1 MIEVVNLK
9 KCYDKNIVLESLDMH
24 VKRGSIYGLIGI
36 NGAGKST
43 LLNVLSGVFKPD
55 GGEAKINGEE
65 IYENISVKNITAYIT
80 DDPYY
85 FNGASTVEMA
95 EFLSKMYKSFSMEKF
110 YEIAKS
116 FEIDINA
123 KMSSFS
129 KGMRRQAEIILA
141 LAQNPKLLLCDE
153 CFDGLDPSV
162 RKVVKKLF
170 VTEACENNMTIV
182 ISSHNLAEMENLCDT
197 IGVMSGKKIIIE
209 KSVENIK
216 DSMHRYS
223 VAYKPMIDP
232 DLLKAELDVVT
243 LDKRSSML
251 EMVIRGDSEA
261 IEEVLEKYNP
271 LLIDKTKLTLED
283 IFISEMEAI
292 DYDGSEV
299 LV

>member
-1 MIEVVNLK
+1 MIAVTNLK
-9 KCYDKNIVLESLDMH
+9 KSYDKNIVLENLDMH

-55 GGEAKINGEE
+55 EGEAKINGEE
-65 IYENISVKNITAYIT
+65 IYENSSVKNITAYIT
-80 DDPYY
+80 DDPYF
-85 FNGASTVEMA
+85 FNGATVVEMA
-95 EFLSKMYKSFSMEKF
+95 KFLSKMYKSFSMEKF

-141 LAQNPKLLLCDE
+141 LAQNPEILLCDE

-182 ISSHNLAEMENLCDT
+182 ISSHNLTEMENLCDT
-197 IGVMSGKKIIIE
+197 IGIMEGKRIVTE
-209 KSVENIK
+209 KNIENIK
-216 DSMHRYS
+216 DDIHRYT
-223 VAYKPMIDP
+223 VAYKPMIDS
-232 DLLKAELDVVT
+232 DLLKEELDIVTFSKKGSLLDIVV
-243 LDKRSSML
+243 
-251 EMVIRGDSEA
+251 RGNEES
-261 IEEVLEKYNP
+261 IEKVFGKYNP
-271 LLIDKTKLTLED
+271 VLVDKSQLTLED
-283 IFISEMEAI
+283 IFISEMEAKGAMA
-292 DYDGSEV
+292 DESFV
-299 LV
+299 

>member
-141 LAQNPKLLLCDE
+141 LAQNPEILLCDE

>member
-24 VKRGSIYGLIGI
+24 VKHGSIYGLIGI

-80 DDPYY
+80 DDPYF
-85 FNGASTVEMA
+85 FNRATVVEMA

-141 LAQNPKLLLCDE
+141 LAQNPEILLCDE

-162 RKVVKKLF
+162 RKVVKRLF
-170 VTEACENNMTIV
+170 ITEACEKNTTIV
-182 ISSHNLAEMENLCDT
+182 ISSHNLTEMENLCDT
-197 IGVMSGKKIIIE
+197 IGIMSGKKIVTE
-209 KSVENIK
+209 KSVEGMKNHI
-216 DSMHRYS
+216 HRYS
-223 VAYKPMIDP
+223 VAYKPMINP

-243 LDKRSSML
+243 LLKKGSLLDI
-251 EMVIRGDSEA
+251 VVRGDEES
-261 IEEVLEKYNP
+261 IEKVLGKYNP
-271 LLIDKTKLTLED
+271 VLLDKSQLTLED
-283 IFISEMEAI
+283 IFISQTEGKGAVTDE
-292 DYDGSEV
+292 S